1 MSITETINR
10 RVFSIK
16 KEMGSKD
23 PSKFYENVKVAK
35 ETFSEKL
42 EKYQTDLE
50 SKLTGMISGIDGKV

>member
-1 MSITETINR
+1 
-10 RVFSIK
+10 
-16 KEMGSKD
+16 MGSKD